1 MESYELVL
9 FVHVLAAIV
18 WIGGASAIQALAIM
32 TIGRGDAVEISRFSG
47 DAEKIGMRVLMP
59 ASIIVVLAGGW
70 LVYDGPWTMGT
81 TWISYSLG
89 LYVLSFLTGAGF
101 LGPESGRIS
110 KLTAEHGPEHP
121 DVQRRIRR
129 VLLVSRIELVWL
141 VAIVALMVLKPA

>member
-1 MESYELVL
+1 METYELVL

-18 WIGGASAIQALAIM
+18 WIGGAMAIQALAIM
-32 TIGRGDAVEISRFSG
+32 TMGRGDAVAISRFSG
-47 DAEKIGMRVLMP
+47 DAEKIGMRIFLP
-59 ASIIVVLAGGW
+59 ASLVVVLAGGW
-70 LVYDGPWTMGT
+70 LVYDGPWTTDT
-81 TWISYSLG
+81 TWISISLG

-110 KLTAEHGPEHP
+110 KLTAQHGPEHP